1 MKTPPNNCCGR
12 VCCSLNIHHGA
23 ALRIGPPVRPS
34 IHSPASRSQTF
45 PAMSWS
51 LISSASAIWPPI
63 VYNTFPWPKPT
74 VKRQS
79 AIETTA
85 HVLDARSQFPATTLA
100 DLYAPLIMPPVLL
113 AAHQQLDRD
122 VDAACIWASVASPLL
137 PMPSGEPS
145 CSSATSS
152 LSGKSCFS

>member
-12 VCCSLNIHHGA
+12 LCCSLKINNGA

-34 IHSPASRSQTF
+34 IHSPAST
-45 PAMSWS
+45 MSWS

-63 VYNTFPWPKPT
+63 VYNTFLWQNPLSNNNPLSRPPLTCLIPAPSFPQLPLPT
-74 VKRQS
+74 SSCRQYCLRPIS
-79 AIETTA
+79 NLTGLWTRP
-85 HVLDARSQFPATTLA
+85 VSGPRSQA
-100 DLYAPLIMPPVLL
+100 
-113 AAHQQLDRD
+113 
-122 VDAACIWASVASPLL
+122 PLL

-152 LSGKSCFS
+152 LSGKSYFS